1 MYEEIGIDKLSDSQ
15 RKNLIKGKAIRVKS
29 GNSHY
34 IYLTR
39 EQLKNVNKAF
49 KHGKAVT
56 IKFDKEQVEK
66 HGSGLFGDIAKFVKK
81 HSLQKLVNPVIRG
94 VKQASHSG
102 VSRASNFLHSK
113 IDKLKPIEGEGILS
127 DILGAVSTGTKM
139 FGLGVARK
147 KMDKVSKPRAVKKPK
162 AVKPKGVK
170 GVKRGKGF
178 LTNLVK
184 SIASSD
190 TAKNIIKDVVN
201 KGVDVGIKSLTGGQV
216 KRGRPRKIVGS
227 ALMPAGY

>member
-1 MYEEIGIDKLSDSQ
+1 MYEKVGIDKLSPSQ
-15 RKNLIKGKAIRVKS
+15 IKNLIKGKAVRVKI

-34 IYLTR
+34 IHLSQ
-39 EQLKNVNKAF
+39 EQLKKVNKAF
-49 KHGKAVT
+49 LHGKAVQIT
-56 IKFDKEQVEK
+56 FDPHQALQ
-66 HGSGLFGDIAKFVKK
+66 HGAGIFGDIANFVKK
-81 HSLQKLVNPVIRG
+81 HSLQKLVNPVIKG

-127 DILGAVSTGTKM
+127 DILGAVSTGSKL

-147 KMDKVSKPRAVKKPK
+147 KMEHKPKTVKPKVVKPRAVKPR
-162 AVKPKGVK
+162 

-184 SIASSD
+184 NIASSD
-190 TAKNIIKDVVN
+190 TAKNIVKDVIS
-201 KGVDVGIKSLTGGQV
+201 KGVDAGVNALTGGACCK
-216 KRGRPRKIVGS
+216 KRGRPRKCGG